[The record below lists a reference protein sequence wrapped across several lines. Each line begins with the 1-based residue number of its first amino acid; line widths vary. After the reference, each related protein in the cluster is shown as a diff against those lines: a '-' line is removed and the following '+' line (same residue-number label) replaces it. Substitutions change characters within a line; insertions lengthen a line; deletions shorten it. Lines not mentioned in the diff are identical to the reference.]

1 MLQKIKNNNFI
12 GIALMLLYFY
22 IGEIQHVIF
31 RNDLI
36 VIMALGFAAILLFS
50 KVNFKCITGYEAG
63 WILAYFVFIIFRN
76 SRLAIGEFDINI
88 LYYGYLIIIM
98 IILRN
103 KIEWIPSL
111 IRFLYFIAIVHACA
125 TIVFKLYPP
134 LFNFYAS
141 NFVSPIYYSEVVAR
155 YNAGQITGLCV
166 NYGVNAGIIAL
177 GTGISALYFI
187 FDDRKKM
194 RSMFLTLF
202 LLFGLL
208 LTGKRSPAIFT
219 VASIFIVYMIS
230 AKKRLSKKVFNL
242 LFIITFLLVVSPLVT
257 AVIPQLSV
265 FFDRLLDKQ
274 DWMTLGGRTELYDEA
289 LRLFKNHKLFGNG
302 WMSYFVETENT
313 IGRVYEAQYSR
324 MMAHNIY
331 LQLLAETGIIGLST
345 FLYLFLCKVITI
357 SKRILNISIDSLC
370 GQEYSKYIACLLYLL
385 IFFLLYGFSGN
396 PLYDAYMYFIAFL
409 CMAGLQSV
417 IIYSNKR
424 MSKYDEKIKS

>member
-1 MLQKIKNNNFI
+1 
-12 GIALMLLYFY
+12 
-22 IGEIQHVIF
+22 
-31 RNDLI
+31 
-36 VIMALGFAAILLFS
+36 
-50 KVNFKCITGYEAG
+50 
-63 WILAYFVFIIFRN
+63 
-76 SRLAIGEFDINI
+76 
-88 LYYGYLIIIM
+88 
-98 IILRN
+98 
-103 KIEWIPSL
+103 
-111 IRFLYFIAIVHACA
+111 
-125 TIVFKLYPP
+125 
-134 LFNFYAS
+134 
-141 NFVSPIYYSEVVAR
+141 
-155 YNAGQITGLCV
+155 
-166 NYGVNAGIIAL
+166 
-177 GTGISALYFI
+177 
-187 FDDRKKM
+187 
-194 RSMFLTLF
+194 
-202 LLFGLL
+202 
-208 LTGKRSPAIFT
+208 
-219 VASIFIVYMIS
+219 MIS

-242 LFIITFLLVVSPLVT
+242 LLIITFLLVVSPLVT